1 MKKLEIIIF
10 KITTGQ
16 NMTANIKKSIFP
28 NAKTMNKDEEDRL
41 IRRAIVYS
49 FTLGLIRPKNVNIS
63 IYVLFAGFV
72 GFNFSLLEI
81 IDNFFG
87 DNLLL
92 STGLVFLEFF
102 YVSYYFV
109 LLYQIT
115 KLREP
120 EKFLNS

>member
-1 MKKLEIIIF
+1 
-10 KITTGQ
+10 
-16 NMTANIKKSIFP
+16 MTANIKKPIFP
-28 NAKTMNKDEEDRL
+28 NAKAMDKDEEDRL

-63 IYVLFAGFV
+63 IYVLFAGFT

-87 DNLLL
+87 NNLLL